1 MAVNQLVAH
10 VIAVG
15 LAGHGAVIAGAEDAL
30 VFNQD
35 AADQGPVAS
44 RPLGDNQGLHHK
56 VLLPRDACPGHL
68 LAPVLKVVKADS
80 VADFVESLVGNFVSL
95 LGPSN

>member
-1 MAVNQLVAH
+1 MKPHFGTGNQAVHFRVNGSDAMAVNQLVAH

-30 VFNQD
+30 VFDQD
-35 AADQGPVAS
+35 AADQGPVAG

-56 VLLPRDACPGHL
+56 VLLPRDTFPGHL
-68 LAPVLKVVKADS
+68 LAPVLK
-80 VADFVESLVGNFVSL
+80 
-95 LGPSN
+95 